1 LGGIIVR
8 NYTVRRLDETDLQ
21 FADVLTS
28 LGVKKNVATLLA
40 YLKNVDE
47 AVSRD
52 IEISTGLRQP
62 EVSIAM
68 CALRQKGWIS
78 ERDVKGA
85 GKGRPN
91 TIYSLSTHIAD
102 IIRHYEELKQ
112 RDAEKIKESIERL
125 KALVTS

>member
-1 LGGIIVR
+1 LGGTIVR
-8 NYTVRRLDETDLQ
+8 NYTVRRLDEKDLQ
-21 FADVLTS
+21 FADVLVS

-47 AVSRD
+47 AGSRD
-52 IEISTGLRQP
+52 IEISTELRQP

-68 CALRQKGWIS
+68 RALRQNGWIA

-91 TIYSLSTHIAD
+91 TMYSLSTPIAD
-102 IIRHYEELKQ
+102 IIKHYEELKQ

-125 KALVTS
+125 KGLVTS